1 MKDNIQPCEV
11 IESNLL
17 DPTKETD
24 IKTEFAEVIEIDRIA
39 EKLLKGLGLTAS
51 TLCSKKTFHT
61 GGTLK
66 QTIDYKTKP

>member
-24 IKTEFAEVIEIDRIA
+24 YFLDLAAEGTTDFTAITEYRNNKPFNTYIIPP
-39 EKLLKGLGLTAS
+39 
-51 TLCSKKTFHT
+51 
-61 GGTLK
+61 
-66 QTIDYKTKP
+66 TIIIGS

>member
-24 IKTEFAEVIEIDRIA
+24 YAEIREIETEFAIPIN
-39 EKLLKGLGLTAS
+39 LTQY
-51 TLCSKKTFHT
+51 FHN
-61 GGTLK
+61 K
-66 QTIDYKTKP
+66 VYKEYISQL

>member
-24 IKTEFAEVIEIDRIA
+24 LKTVDLDIYYTARLDNHEIIIPMSALRR
-39 EKLLKGLGLTAS
+39 KS
-51 TLCSKKTFHT
+51 F
-61 GGTLK
+61 
-66 QTIDYKTKP
+66 

>member
-24 IKTEFAEVIEIDRIA
+24 LKTEFAEIREIETEFAIPNNLTQYFHNKVYKEYIS
-39 EKLLKGLGLTAS
+39 KL
-51 TLCSKKTFHT
+51 
-61 GGTLK
+61 
-66 QTIDYKTKP
+66 